1 VTRIDE
7 SAIGLEAYVGEDVL
21 QGERE
26 IPFFIGWNRECAV
39 ESIKLALKGFT
50 RLVQLYNVNDAVVET
65 SIKEQ
70 RVLGSSLK
78 TNGYLGGLLEPDVQ
92 QDPFMKAS
100 LGISIHL
107 REGRDVTTT
116 VERTVFSTTVTKVSV
131 PNVLSPPLRSPSIKI
146 EIAGL
151 STVMINIDT
160 EKDSDVE
167 LALPP
172 EIDEAF
178 DELAKDLL
186 EEIDKIRRKYPEF
199 EPFFRRLEKPQGS
212 LPEVMNEL
220 RGTMES
226 MKRTPALMED
236 LGAAITAALMF
247 RIFDRSSILYIL
259 YEYFESR
266 AADRAFLTQPLL
278 VAKIPKGESQ
288 LSLKIGLKN
297 VLGEDI
303 GRPILTKC
311 KVESREDLHIPLKEI
326 ISIRRMGGLRD

>member
-1 VTRIDE
+1 MTGKNE
-7 SAIGLEAYVGEDVL
+7 SSIGLEVYVGEDVL
-21 QGERE
+21 QGEKE
-26 IPFFIGWNRECAV
+26 IPFYIGWRRDCAV
-39 ESIKLALKGFT
+39 DSIELSLSGFT
-50 RLVQLYNVNDAVVET
+50 RLVQLFNINDAAAET
-65 SIKEQ
+65 SIKDH
-70 RVLGSSLK
+70 RILGSSLK
-78 TNGYLGGLLEPDVQ
+78 SNGYLGGLLEPAVQ

-107 REGRDVTTT
+107 REGHDVATT

-131 PNVLSPPLRSPSIKI
+131 PNVLSPPLRSPSISI

-151 STVMINIDT
+151 STVMIDVDT

-172 EIDEAF
+172 EIEEAF
-178 DELAKDLL
+178 NELAKDLF
-186 EEIDKIRRKYPEF
+186 EEIDKIRRKYPES
-199 EPFFRRLEKPQGS
+199 EPFFSRLEKPRGS
-212 LPEVMNEL
+212 LPEMMNEL

-226 MKRTPALMED
+226 MKRNPALMED
-236 LGAAITAALMF
+236 LGAAVTAALMF
-247 RIFDRSSILYIL
+247 RILDRSSILYIL

-266 AADRAFLTQPLL
+266 AASRAFLTQPLL
-278 VAKIPKGESQ
+278 VAKIPKGKSQ

-311 KVESREDLHIPLKEI
+311 KVESGEDLHIPLKEI
-326 ISIRRMGGLRD
+326 ISIRRMSGLRV